1 MGKYNDTC
9 IYVDNGDTF
18 QTSKGHWVRLANVC
32 APVLGEPGF
41 LKAKITLEN
50 LILGEEVVYEQVGT
64 SYNRLVAEV
73 WIGSTQVNSYMR
85 DEGNVCP

>member
-18 QTSKGHWVRLANVC
+18 QTAKGDWIRLANVC
-32 APVLGEPGF
+32 APVLGEPGY
-41 LKAKITLEN
+41 LKANQTLEN
-50 LILGEEVVYEQVGT
+50 LILGNEIVYELEGT
-64 SYNRLVAEV
+64 SYNRIVAEV
-73 WIGSTQVNSYMR
+73 WIGSTHVNSYMH